1 MKLWLTSD
9 NVDWDTER
17 YHYAAEQMLLTLF
30 PGERPEYP
38 DSPVPTSLASE
49 SNAVIFTLH
58 RGKKLTNM
66 SALLLR
72 DGYWHNGVVRFPS
85 EKLDEAPEQVYH
97 TVQRAV
103 KQSFYNAGTALLGHD
118 LPWGSLTGVRPTKLP
133 TRALWNGAAPTQ
145 AKKELE
151 KTYRV
156 SPLRAQLAVDCAG
169 ESVKA
174 KGSLLPDEV
183 SLYIGIPFCP
193 SRCVYC
199 SFISAAVDK
208 CLPLVAP
215 FVEGL
220 CRELEAAGRLLK
232 ASGRQVRT
240 VYIGGGTPTT
250 LSAEQLDA
258 VLTALERSIPLDH
271 CGEFTVE
278 AGRPD
283 TITPEKLSV
292 LARHGVGRVSVNPQS
307 MDDAVLARVGRPHTA
322 QDVRRAYAQ
331 VRAAGDFAVN
341 MDLIAGLPGDS
352 PAGFAR
358 SLDQVMDLGPE
369 NITVHTLALKK
380 GAKLME
386 STEDVPGFCGESGQ
400 GGAAPLPDAPEGGGG
415 AERMEQT
422 LDAAW
427 TALRGAGYAPYYLY
441 RQKYMS
447 GSLENVGWTRPGFSS
462 LYNIAMMEELHTIL
476 ALGGG
481 GITKLVEPKTGKLE
495 RVSNPKYPQEYLRD
509 IDKIIAEKLAL
520 TDLLRGTGEP

>member
-9 NVDWDTER
+9 NVDWDGSR
-17 YHYAAEQMLLTLF
+17 YHYAVEQMLLTLF

-38 DSPVPTSLASE
+38 ENPVPQSLTE
-49 SNAVIFTLH
+49 ENNAVIFTLH
-58 RGKKLTNM
+58 RGRTLTNM

-72 DGYWHNGVVRFPS
+72 DGRWNNGVVRFPS
-85 EKLDEAPEQVYH
+85 GELDKAPEEIYH

-103 KQSFYNAGTALLGHD
+103 KQAFYKAGVMLLGHD

-133 TRALWNGAAPTQ
+133 TRALWNGAPPKE
-145 AKKELE
+145 AKAELE
-151 KTYRV
+151 KTYHV

-169 ESVKA
+169 ESVRA
-174 KGSLLPDEV
+174 KESLAPDEV

-208 CLPLVAP
+208 CLPLVGP

-220 CRELEAAGRLLK
+220 CKEIETVGALLRETNR
-232 ASGRQVRT
+232 SIRT
-240 VYIGGGTPTT
+240 LYMGGGTPTT
-250 LSAEQLDA
+250 LSAGELDT
-258 VLTALERSIPLDH
+258 VLTALAEHISLDR
-271 CGEFTVE
+271 CTEFTVE

-283 TITPEKLSV
+283 TITPEKLEV

-307 MDDAVLARVGRPHTA
+307 MDDEVLRRMGRPHTGE
-322 QDVRRAYAQ
+322 DIHRAYDQ
-331 VRAAGDFAVN
+331 VRTAGDFAVN
-341 MDLIAGLPGDS
+341 MDLIAGLPGDT
-352 PAGFAR
+352 AEGFAK
-358 SLDQVMDLGPE
+358 SLAEVMALGPE

-386 STEDVPGFCGESGQ
+386 G
-400 GGAAPLPDAPEGGGG
+400 PEG
-415 AERMEQT
+415 
-422 LDAAW
+422 LPSDAAVEQMLDGAW
-427 TALRGAGYAPYYLY
+427 AALRGAGYAPYYLY

-447 GSLENVGWTRPGFSS
+447 GSFENVGWTRPGYAS

-481 GITKLVEPKTGKLE
+481 GVTKLVDPATGKLE
-495 RVSNPKYPQEYLRD
+495 RLANPKYPQEYLRD
-509 IDKIIAEKLAL
+509 LEKLCAEKSALAESTL
-520 TDLLRGTGEP
+520 W